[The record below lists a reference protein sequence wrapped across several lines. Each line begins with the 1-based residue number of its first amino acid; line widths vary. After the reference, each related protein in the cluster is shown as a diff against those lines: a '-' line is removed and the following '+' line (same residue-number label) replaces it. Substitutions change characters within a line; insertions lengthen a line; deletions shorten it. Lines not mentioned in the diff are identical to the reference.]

1 MDRMTAADPARLALA
16 SDGTLTLA
24 GAAAFSGLSRSK
36 ICQLVRSGE
45 VPSALVCG
53 RRLIPRRGLVEFLAA
68 HMPAEAGR

>member
-1 MDRMTAADPARLALA
+1 MTATDPARLALA

-36 ICQLVRSGE
+36 ICELVRSGK

-68 HMPAEAGR
+68 FMPAEAER